1 MKRHLGIVLMLI
13 LATAAGAAAQDIA
26 TVTAKVPKDTGNLAK
41 KTVEMT
47 AHGAETGV
55 RKTGETTGHA
65 VVGTSK
71 GVRTGVHRLGHGIKK
86 ATTTTADTSK

>member
-13 LATAAGAAAQDIA
+13 LATAAGAATQDIA
-26 TVTAKVPKDTGNLAK
+26 TTTAKVPKDAGHVAK
-41 KTVEMT
+41 KTAKVT

-55 RKTGETTGHA
+55 KKTGETTGHA

-71 GVRTGVHRLGHGIKK
+71 GVRKGVNRVGHGIKK

>member
-13 LATAAGAAAQDIA
+13 LATAAGAATQDIA
-26 TVTAKVPKDTGNLAK
+26 SATAKVPKGTGHVAK
-41 KTVEMT
+41 KTGEMT
-47 AHGAETGV
+47 AHGAETGA
-55 RKTGETTGHA
+55 KKSGEITGHA

-71 GVRTGVHRLGHGIKK
+71 GIKKGANRLGHGIKK

>member
-1 MKRHLGIVLMLI
+1 MLI
-13 LATAAGAAAQDIA
+13 LAGAAGAATQDVA
-26 TVTAKVPKDTGNLAK
+26 TVTAKVPKDTGHVAK
-41 KTVEMT
+41 KTAEVT

-71 GVRTGVHRLGHGIKK
+71 GVRTGVHRLRHGIKK
-86 ATTTTADTSK
+86 ATTTQPPIAPNDLRR